1 MSNQNM
7 HKHPQNSQEVSR
19 QLSFY
24 LGKGHAPASEV
35 AFLNGTYE
43 MVKKLINAVDPK
55 GPNDTLT

>member
-1 MSNQNM
+1 M